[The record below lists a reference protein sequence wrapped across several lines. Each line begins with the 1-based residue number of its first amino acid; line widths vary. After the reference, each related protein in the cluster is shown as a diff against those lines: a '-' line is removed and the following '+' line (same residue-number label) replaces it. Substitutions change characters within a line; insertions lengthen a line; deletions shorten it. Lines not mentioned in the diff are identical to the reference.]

1 MKIHNT
7 ESFEKLKIRAV
18 NVNDIKINTNSDK
31 KEIIPS
37 LEDLDGNEIVSIGE
51 TGTGRRYIKFE
62 GYYDG
67 DNECWELRIGADEYL
82 DRFSKL
88 DPQSKINIMHNMFDK
103 CSSFSENFNG
113 VDDFGKVPKPISLF
127 DITEDTEDGI
137 YYLTDNNIY

>member
-7 ESFEKLKIRAV
+7 ESFEKLKIRPVDAR
-18 NVNDIKINTNSDK
+18 NLPMNNDVEKYDV
-31 KEIIPS
+31 PS
-37 LEDLDGNEIVSIGE
+37 PEDLDAKEIVSIGE

-88 DPQSKINIMHNMFDK
+88 DPQSKINMMHNMFDK
-103 CSSFSENFNG
+103 CSSFREDFNG
-113 VDDFGKVPKPISLF
+113 VDDFDKVPKPISLF
-127 DITEDTEDGI
+127 DITEKTADGL